1 MLAPLR
7 NLCYL
12 CAPNPQ
18 LTRFAYIPMPNE
30 SPRQREMTRRSLKK
44 PDQYMVIMHND
55 DFTTMDFVVKVL
67 KTVFRKSEADAE
79 TLMMTV
85 HKSGSAIVGIY
96 TYDIALS
103 KVNIATAMAR
113 QEGFP
118 FKMTIEPDNTLPF

>member
-1 MLAPLR
+1 
-7 NLCYL
+7 
-12 CAPNPQ
+12 
-18 LTRFAYIPMPNE
+18 MPNE
-30 SPRQREMTRRSLKK
+30 SPRQREMTRRSLRK

-85 HKSGSAIVGIY
+85 HKSGSAVVGIY
-96 TYDIALS
+96 TYDIAYT

-118 FKMTIEPDNTLPF
+118 FKMTVEPDNTLPF